1 MNRRSLLLAL
11 GFVAVLAGVTLTL
24 RPGLVTFDFAT
35 LLTLGIWTVAL
46 VGVGLAAFERFESG
60 DDAAGALP
68 RAGER
73 PDYDV
78 PGDGLAETVGAV
90 GASERDAAERDR
102 IRERLRVVAVDA
114 LDRFE
119 EDSPAEAD
127 ARLADGTWTGD
138 PDAAAL
144 FADDGDDPVH
154 AGVEPAFERR
164 AERAAAAIARL
175 GDECERE
182 HDGESRRIGRVG
194 DD

>member
-1 MNRRSLLLAL
+1 MNRRTLLLAL
-11 GFVAVLAGVTLTL
+11 GAVAVVAGVALTL
-24 RPGLVTFDFAT
+24 RPGLVSFDFAT
-35 LLTLGIWTVAL
+35 VLTLGIWAVAL
-46 VGVGLAAFERFESG
+46 VGVGLAAFERFDGE
-60 DDAAGALP
+60 DDATGALP

-78 PGDGLAETVGAV
+78 PGDDLAAAVGTV

-102 IRERLRVVAVDA
+102 IRRRLRTAAIDA

-119 EDSPAEAD
+119 GEPPAEAET
-127 ARLADGTWTGD
+127 RLAEGTWTGD

-144 FADDGDDPVH
+144 FADGDDSVH
-154 AGVEPAFERR
+154 AGVEPAFDRH

-175 GDECERE
+175 GDG
-182 HDGESRRIGRVG
+182 DESDPAGDSGRAGRIA